1 MVSKNGLF
9 PPVIGLCVL
18 YTCDPY
24 CGAFPDGRALF
35 PYPNCCK
42 PTLATAPATAPA
54 GPPKNDPTGPAI
66 VDNSF
71 VFLGTYL

>member
-1 MVSKNGLF
+1 MSKNGEH
-9 PPVIGLCVL
+9 PPVIGLCVPR
-18 YTCDPY
+18 DPY

-54 GPPKNDPTGPAI
+54 GPPKNDSTGPAI
-66 VDNSF
+66 FDNIYI
-71 VFLGTYL
+71 FLRTYL